1 MAKRQYVIIDRPDVN
16 VRHERTVFILL
27 PNGTNIPINP
37 QKEIEFHTHVWL
49 RDRVGCIVSMA
60 DGFQSVGVQI
70 AMRTNRNNISK
81 CEFHVR
87 CHPSVPIYW
96 FLGYALAQNRWEH
109 IKRVIQVIPVA
120 QRFHI
125 YESSALE
132 FMGRRLGQQA
142 DLIAPVGLLVR

>member
-1 MAKRQYVIIDRPDVN
+1 MAKRQYVIIDRREAN
-16 VRHERTVFILL
+16 LRYERRVFIIP
-27 PNGTNIPINP
+27 PNGRELRIDPR
-37 QKEIEFHTHVWL
+37 QEIEVLTL
-49 RDRVGCIVSMA
+49 AYLGNRDGCVIGMA
-60 DGFQSVGVQI
+60 DGFQSAGVKI
-70 AMRTNRNNISK
+70 AITNCRYGFPAR
-81 CEFHVR
+81 EFHVR

-109 IKRVIQVIPVA
+109 IKRVVQVIPVA